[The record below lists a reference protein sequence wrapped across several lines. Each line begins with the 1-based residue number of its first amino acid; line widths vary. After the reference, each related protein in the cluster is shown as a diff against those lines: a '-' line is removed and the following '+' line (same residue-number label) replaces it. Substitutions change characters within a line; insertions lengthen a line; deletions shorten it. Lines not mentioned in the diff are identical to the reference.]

1 MTIYTINK
9 TFTTKVQRSERV
21 LDVAEGFGIGLGDR
35 EFKVFDNLEIDV
47 KQGDVVYIHGQ
58 SGSGKSVM
66 LRELSKLMI
75 ANDKKVADIDR
86 VELQDVPVIEQVGKN
101 MSDATGK
108 LAKAGISDAYIYLR
122 KPSELSDGQRYR
134 LRLAKL
140 IDSDADVW
148 VADEFG
154 AVLDRPTAKVI
165 AYNLQKLARALGKT
179 LLVATTHSDL
189 ELDLSP
195 SVKAEKRHGSRV
207 DISRPEILP

>member
-1 MTIYTINK
+1 MTAYTINK
-9 TFTTKVQRSERV
+9 RFTTKVERSARV

-35 EFKVFDNLEIDV
+35 EFVVFDNLEIEV

-58 SGSGKSVM
+58 SGSGKSVL
-66 LRELSKLMI
+66 LRELSAHMTAGGLKI
-75 ANDKKVADIDR
+75 ANIDL
-86 VELQDVPVIEQVGKN
+86 VELQEIPVIEQVGKT
-101 MSDATGK
+101 MPQATSH

-165 AYNLQKLARALGKT
+165 AYNLQKLARELGKT

-207 DISRPEILP
+207 DVSRPEILP